1 MLLTRSFYNPALLRS
16 DLRRCWP
23 LLGGY
28 TLLWL
33 LILPLHLWR
42 ILADEA
48 PEFYQST
55 IQRILQGAVSAS
67 VWINLF
73 AVSPS
78 MRLEYAQNVVI
89 GKNNPRKAAYKIK

>member
-1 MLLTRSFYNPALLRS
+1 MLLTRSFYNPALLRG

-42 ILADEA
+42 RLADEA

-67 VWINLF
+67 VWINLLRGLF
-73 AVSPS
+73 WRRPCFSTCPMPGPPVVCTASP
-78 MRLEYAQNVVI
+78 
-89 GKNNPRKAAYKIK
+89 